1 MGNQKCYIGWDV
13 GAWNCDKNKSS
24 RDAIVILDSNG
35 KLLGFKRGN
44 LRESITN
51 AQSTNEILIKLFQWC
66 GLSYFNEEIVMAID
80 TPLGF
85 SEAFVKLITHY
96 SIEAEIN
103 DFQKNPYLYRKS
115 EHFLF
120 EKEEKPLS
128 AVNHMIGAQATKGIH
143 FLSKFAPIIES
154 LGIWKSSNR
163 KLTVI
168 ETYPTANNEF
178 IMIPEI
184 LKEKLDN
191 SENENINQDVKD
203 AYICAEIAKRFD
215 QNKGTFYQPLQSI
228 HEKEGWIWVLKKNK

>member
-35 KLLGFKRGN
+35 KLHGFKRGN

-66 GLSYFNEEIVMAID
+66 GLSYFNEEIVIAID

-85 SEAFVKLITHY
+85 SQAFVNLVTQNTI
-96 SIEAEIN
+96 SEPIG
-103 DFQKNPYLYRKS
+103 DFSKNPYLYRKT
-115 EHFLF
+115 EQFLF
-120 EKEEKPLS
+120 EKGAKPLS

-154 LGIWKSSNR
+154 LGIWKSNDE

-168 ETYPTANNEF
+168 ETYPAANKQ
-178 IMIPEI
+178 IEI
-184 LKEKLDN
+184 SVKLN
-191 SENENINQDVKD
+191 AENQDVKD